1 MRGARRAGGLELRVW
16 SGGRKHREEGREGGP
31 EGGREEDPVKQR
43 RSQKKEASCLLDRS
57 PDKSP
62 LAVTRDDLKIQL
74 FGDNVQNAVVRE
86 VRFLVMKTRLAFCWR
101 ARQEGL
107 LHPAPGR

>member
-1 MRGARRAGGLELRVW
+1 M
-16 SGGRKHREEGREGGP
+16 
-31 EGGREEDPVKQR
+31 KQR

-57 PDKSP
+57 LDRSP

-74 FGDNVQNAVVRE
+74 FGDNVQNAIVRE
-86 VRFLVMKTRLAFCWR
+86 VRFLGMKTRLAFYWR

-107 LHPAPGR
+107 LHLALGG

>member
-1 MRGARRAGGLELRVW
+1 M
-16 SGGRKHREEGREGGP
+16 
-31 EGGREEDPVKQR
+31 KQR
-43 RSQKKEASCLLDRS
+43 GSQKKEASCLLDRS

-74 FGDNVQNAVVRE
+74 FGDNVQNAIVRE
-86 VRFLVMKTRLAFCWR
+86 VRFLGMKTRLAFSCS

-107 LHPAPGR
+107 LRLALGG

>member
-1 MRGARRAGGLELRVW
+1 MGG
-16 SGGRKHREEGREGGP
+16 GREGGP
-31 EGGREEDPVKQR
+31 ERGWERDPMKQR

-74 FGDNVQNAVVRE
+74 FGDNVQNAIVRE
-86 VRFLVMKTRLAFCWR
+86 VRFLGMKTRLAFYCR
-101 ARQEGL
+101 TRQEGL
-107 LHPAPGR
+107 LRLALGG